1 MYATVFATECINI
14 FMNDNDELYAVYAE
28 SKNNQQPN
36 GAFEEFAQKRESGA
50 KKIADAAHDKGGA
63 AMLTYHHFKVK
74 LPHYK
79 KAAAG
84 KFDVD
89 DAKKQLKQLTEQLNA
104 AVNGN
109 IKMQQIEFQK
119 NVGLI
124 EVLGEL
130 LIFNQQ

>member
-1 MYATVFATECINI
+1 
-14 FMNDNDELYAVYAE
+14 MNDSEQLYAVYQE
-28 SKNNQQPN
+28 SKQQP
-36 GAFEEFAQKRESGA
+36 ASKFQQFAQKRESGA
-50 KKIADAAHDKGGA
+50 KKIVDAAHAKGGP

-79 KAAAG
+79 KAIAG
-84 KFDVD
+84 KFDAA
-89 DAKKQLKQLTEQLNA
+89 DAKKQLKQLTEQLND

>member
-1 MYATVFATECINI
+1 
-14 FMNDNDELYAVYAE
+14 MNDSEQLYAVYQE
-28 SKNNQQPN
+28 SKHEPASKFQQ
-36 GAFEEFAQKRESGA
+36 FAQKRESGA
-50 KKIADAAHDKGGA
+50 KKIADAAHAKGGP

-79 KAAAG
+79 KAIAGEFDAA
-84 KFDVD
+84 
-89 DAKKQLKQLTEQLNA
+89 DAKKQLKQLMKQLNA
-104 AVNGN
+104 AVNGT